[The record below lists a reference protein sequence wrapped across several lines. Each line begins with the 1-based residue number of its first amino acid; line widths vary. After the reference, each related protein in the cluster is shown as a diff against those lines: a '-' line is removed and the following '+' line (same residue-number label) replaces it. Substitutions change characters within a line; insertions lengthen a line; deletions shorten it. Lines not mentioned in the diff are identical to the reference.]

1 MQLRVKEHHEVQRSK
16 LDQKHR
22 YVMSL
27 VAAHLQLEQA
37 AVEDYLLD
45 GDQVDQLSAFFEASG
60 PKAVMFFYQ
69 ESDTPIPSWLGEGG
83 EGLQHIHLACTH
95 VHL

>member
-1 MQLRVKEHHEVQRSK
+1 
-16 LDQKHR
+16 
-22 YVMSL
+22 MSL

-69 ESDTPIPSWLGEGG
+69 EADTPIPSWLGEGG
-83 EGLQHIHLACTH
+83 RGYNIFILLVRTYIYKLYTMCAYVC
-95 VHL
+95 